1 MFDLMPHISLWEPL
15 LVNKAASLLLSLF
28 YKETNGFLHEVP
40 HLSLNFY
47 ISDNLYII
55 IYIYKSWF
63 VNDWLVYNLLLT
75 VIINSWNN
83 TKYNE
88 TQTHYQFT
96 VLFCIHP
103 NFCKIHANNCNYIKK
118 VKQAGV
124 NFKQPTNSQCQQI
137 HKHVANYRW
146 NESYNKWG
154 DGYLL
159 HDG

>member
-1 MFDLMPHISLWEPL
+1 MSDLMPHISLWEPL
-15 LVNKAASLLLSLF
+15 LVNKVENLLLSLF
-28 YKETNGFLHEVP
+28 YKEINGFLHEVP

-96 VLFCIHP
+96 LLFCIHP
-103 NFCKIHANNCNYIKK
+103 NFCKIHANNCNHIKK
-118 VKQAGV
+118 VKFISMLQIVDKMKAITNKEMGTYCPMV
-124 NFKQPTNSQCQQI
+124 GGSWKQ
-137 HKHVANYRW
+137 
-146 NESYNKWG
+146 
-154 DGYLL
+154 
-159 HDG
+159 